1 MRENRSALCTL
12 QVCCRIIL
20 IIRRRRLTHATRHHL
35 LPPTHAAVGATECC
49 YKATSARRRR
59 MLSPSACACGR
70 ECGKRCPSGWCT
82 SSGATCMPKPRWLTG
97 SAFGQLALRSLLSAP
112 HRALGQ
118 ALGCPRL
125 RPASAAQLLL
135 ERLWPA
141 THRARSRHRAP
152 RSSLRAGRP
161 KGGRDPPPLAPVRT
175 ANR

>member
-20 IIRRRRLTHATRHHL
+20 MIRRRRLHTPHATTSCRPHTLRWGL
-35 LPPTHAAVGATECC
+35 LNVATKQPPRGVAVCSRRAPARAAASAGSDAPRGGAG
-49 YKATSARRRR
+49 ARVPPVCR
-59 MLSPSACACGR
+59 AHG
-70 ECGKRCPSGWCT
+70 
-82 SSGATCMPKPRWLTG
+82 G
-97 SAFGQLALRSLLSAP
+97 STFGQLALRSLLSAP
-112 HRALGQ
+112 QHV
-118 ALGCPRL
+118 LGCPRL

-141 THRARSRHRAP
+141 THRARSRHSAP